1 MGDPWET
8 QGLHGGA
15 SGDLREALGEPW
27 VGLEGL
33 LGPSKESG
41 GIAPASFG
49 TLVVSKDTGSEK
61 HGSEPLP
68 EMPFAWKNL

>member
-33 LGPSKESG
+33 LGPSKESEG
-41 GIAPASFG
+41 GGPASQEEG
-49 TLVVSKDTGSEK
+49 PERGKSGHTLKMPIIQEK
-61 HGSEPLP
+61 QY
-68 EMPFAWKNL
+68 NY